1 MESLLSELLAETA
14 LGGRCIENI
23 GLDMG
28 KSTHAGGWRV
38 SSDSEERG
46 KGGLDVSAWE
56 QAPSTEE
63 NLGSDSL
70 SPRPGGSTCGA

>member
-46 KGGLDVSAWE
+46 KGGLDVSA
-56 QAPSTEE
+56 
-63 NLGSDSL
+63 
-70 SPRPGGSTCGA
+70 